1 MLTRRHLL
9 AASAAAAALPPV
21 PAKAEAPKDMLVVG
35 QQLDGI
41 LSLDPGEGFEVLAGE
56 TIGNC
61 YNRLLMPDPTDTSRL
76 LGSLADKWEVA
87 SDGLTF
93 TFHMGNDAKFVSGKS
108 VTAEDAAFSLQRAV
122 KMNKSPAFIIN
133 QFGFTNANVDQRIVA
148 KDPRT
153 LVLTIGEQV
162 APTLLLF
169 CLTANVTSVIERAEA
184 LAHAQADDFGNQ
196 WLKTHSAGS
205 GSFVLRNWKAS
216 ETILYEANPYALEP
230 PKLRRVIVK
239 HIADPSAQLL
249 QLQKADI
256 DIARDLQT
264 EQLRTAQSDPR
275 LRLSSALRGSLFY
288 VAMNQS
294 QPELARPEVRQAIK
308 WAIDYDGIQ
317 KNIAPYSLQ
326 AHQSFLPEGFPAA
339 INELPFHH
347 DVGRA
352 KELLAKAGLAG
363 GFAVTMDH
371 ASSQPLADIAQA
383 VQANLADIGIKVT
396 LVAGES
402 RQVFTRTRARQHQLA
417 LLGWGPDYFD
427 PNTNAEVFNVNPD
440 NTDNAKNRTVAW
452 RSSWQD
458 TELSERAIAAMHET
472 DSVKRMAEYEKMQRD
487 HQQRSP
493 FAFMLQ
499 LKEVAAIRKAVTG
512 FELAPMPGRTVY
524 ATAGKSA

>member
-1 MLTRRHLL
+1 MLTRRHLMV
-9 AASAAAAALPPV
+9 ASAATAALPLI
-21 PAKAEAPKDMLVVG
+21 PANAEAPKDMLVVG

-41 LSLDPGEGFEVLAGE
+41 LSLDPGEGFEVLSGE

-61 YNRLLMPDPTDTSRL
+61 YDRLLMADPGNTHGLKGT
-76 LGSLADKWEVA
+76 LADKWEVA
-87 SDGLTF
+87 SDGVTF
-93 TFHMGNDAKFVSGKS
+93 TFHLRGEAKFSSGKP
-108 VTAEDAAFSLQRAV
+108 VTADDAAFSLQRAV
-122 KMNKSPAFIIN
+122 KLSKTPAFIIN
-133 QFGFTNANVDQRIVA
+133 QFGFTKENVEARIVA

-153 LVLTIGEQV
+153 LVLTAGEQV
-162 APTLLLF
+162 APTLLLY
-169 CLTANVTSVIERAEA
+169 CLTANVASVVERAEA
-184 LAHAQADDFGNQ
+184 LANAQGDDLGNQ

-216 ETILYEANPYALEP
+216 ETVLYEANPYALEP

-264 EQLRTAQSDPR
+264 EQLRTAQGDPR

-288 VAMNQS
+288 VAMNQN

-317 KNIAPYSLQ
+317 KNIAPFSLQ
-326 AHQSFLPEGFPAA
+326 PHQSFLPEGFPAA
-339 INELPFHH
+339 VDDLPFHR
-347 DVGRA
+347 DTARA
-352 KELLAKAGLAG
+352 RDLLAKAGLAG

-371 ASSQPLADIAQA
+371 ASAQPIADIAQA
-383 VQANLADIGIKVT
+383 LQANFADIGIRVT
-396 LVAGES
+396 LIAGEA

-417 LLGWGPDYFD
+417 LLGWGPDYYD

-458 TELSERAIAAMHET
+458 MDLSDRAVAAARET
-472 DSVKRMAEYEKMQRD
+472 DAAKRMAEYEMMQRD

-499 LKEVAAIRKAVTG
+499 LKEVAAIRKAVVG

-524 ATAGKSA
+524 ATASKSA